1 MKKLSFLLLCLIGLT
16 AVITSCND
24 DETYADKLKKERS
37 AISKYIADSN
47 VTVITEQ
54 QFYAQ
59 DSMTNVKKNEF
70 VLFTASG
77 VYMQI
82 VRKGVGT
89 KLKSGETANVLVRFK
104 ERNLL
109 TDSLLLSNENLYYSA
124 IVDKMSV
131 QNKSGTFK
139 GSFLNGESLMATYYG
154 TTAIP
159 GGWLVP
165 LAYINLGRPVN
176 EDDEIARVRLIVPS
190 EQGTNAATQSVYP
203 CLYDISYQRGR

>member
-37 AISKYIADSN
+37 AINKYIADSN

-59 DSMTNVKKNEF
+59 DSTTDVKKNEF
-70 VLFTASG
+70 VLFASSG

-82 VRKGVGT
+82 VRKGVGK
-89 KLKSGETANVLVRFK
+89 KLKSGETANVLLRFT

-124 IVDKMSV
+124 IVDKMTV
-131 QNKSGTFK
+131 VNTSGTYKASFIS
-139 GSFLNGESLMATYYG
+139 GSSLMATFYG
-154 TTAIP
+154 TTSVP
-159 GGWLVP
+159 SGWLVP
-165 LAYINLGRPVN
+165 LSYINLGRPVKD
-176 EDDEIARVRLIVPS
+176 DDEIARVRLIVPS
-190 EQGTNAATQSVYP
+190 EKGTSSATQAVYP
-203 CLYDISYQRGR
+203 CLYDISYERGR